1 MSTKL
6 LNESQL
12 EWSTVVANNTMNR
25 ERIATGVNSYE
36 KEIGCNPIQFL
47 LERNQQETV
56 RWLDLCCGQGK
67 ALIQAHQSLEKRQ
80 LESNIMLTGIDL
92 VDYFAEHPR
101 TDNLELRRQ
110 NLSSW
115 TPDQSYDLITIVH
128 GLHYIGDK
136 LGLIVKIAD
145 ALKDDGVFVG
155 NLSIA
160 NIIVQET
167 SSSLKAVQNF
177 FKQAGIE
184 YNARTKRLRIVG
196 RKNIKLPFRY
206 LGADD
211 KAGPNYTGQ
220 PVVNS
225 VYSF

>member
-1 MSTKL
+1 MKAEL
-6 LNESQL
+6 LDESQL

-36 KEIGCNPIQFL
+36 KEIGCNPIRFL
-47 LERNQQETV
+47 LERKNQETV

-67 ALIQAHQSLEKRQ
+67 ALIQAHQILESRQEKRNV
-80 LESNIMLTGIDL
+80 LLTGIDL
-92 VDYFAEHPR
+92 VDYFAEQPK
-101 TDNLELRRQ
+101 TENLQLHKQ

-115 TPDQSYDLITIVH
+115 VPEHIYDLITVVH

-136 LGLIVKIAD
+136 IGLIIKIGA
-145 ALKDDGVFVG
+145 ALKEDGLFVG
-155 NLSIA
+155 NLSID
-160 NIIVQET
+160 NIIVQDASNST
-167 SSSLKAVQNF
+167 NVVKHF
-177 FKQAGIE
+177 FKEAGID
-184 YNARTKRLRIVG
+184 YNARTKRLQIIG
-196 RKNIKLPFRY
+196 KKNIKSPFRY

-225 VYSF
+225 VYRF